1 MVLFKQSNHEFL
13 LETTIR
19 IKFYHLSQQQSRS
32 YIVKLAKE
40 MFFTRRRWEVSL
52 ATISFADLVSHR
64 GSLNIQS
71 KYPVVLSVDMLVK
84 ILDENGQ
91 QTPVRDYSQGSAPI
105 KKEMMY

>member
-1 MVLFKQSNHEFL
+1 M
-13 LETTIR
+13 
-19 IKFYHLSQQQSRS
+19 
-32 YIVKLAKE
+32 
-40 MFFTRRRWEVSL
+40 SL

-91 QTPVRDYSQGSAPI
+91 QTPVRDYSQGGAPI
-105 KKEMMY
+105 KKEKMEMMY